1 MLTRIRDRNEKAK
14 NRVCVDK
21 TRQELSS
28 WDLVARG
35 SDGKYMSTKGS
46 LGFFKEGR
54 QQQASHPMAGD
65 HSPTG
70 WETKRRLS
78 LARLGRALRVASDPE
93 RRRARPWAVP
103 AAPVG
108 GK

>member
-1 MLTRIRDRNEKAK
+1 MDQNPAGTIVLGI
-14 NRVCVDK
+14 
-21 TRQELSS
+21 S
-28 WDLVARG
+28 WLVG
-35 SDGKYMSTKGS
+35 SDGRGGKQRRGS
-46 LGFFKEGR
+46 LGFPQECHE
-54 QQQASHPMAGD
+54 QASSRPMAGD

>member
-1 MLTRIRDRNEKAK
+1 MDQNPAGTIVLGI
-14 NRVCVDK
+14 
-21 TRQELSS
+21 S
-28 WDLVARG
+28 WLVG
-35 SDGKYMSTKGS
+35 SDGR
-46 LGFFKEGR
+46 R
-54 QQQASHPMAGD
+54 QAAKRIIGIPQECHEQASSRPMAGD